1 MASFSALGGYGPQK
15 IDTKK
20 VEMINQNVKQ
30 FIACKTPFETMQ
42 QVLKTFKMAFKN
54 VARCT
59 IFILNRY
66 LQAYVFK
73 NMGEHKRFF
82 KAIQMGSRYQVVYAI
97 F

>member
-54 VARCT
+54 VARCENVTKCKNVARCT
-59 IFILNRY
+59 IFILHIES
-66 LQAYVFK
+66 LLA
-73 NMGEHKRFF
+73 GLCL
-82 KAIQMGSRYQVVYAI
+82 
-97 F
+97 